1 MTVTFWFFSVTLV
14 LFNCF
19 LQTFGS
25 FSALLAF
32 IKALMFSSL
41 SFLMHI
47 KHTIDIDVFFVN
59 DVTGHLK
66 MVVLQRLELF
76 SVHPVGEYFGF
87 NHKNMQ
93 FQALQF

>member
-1 MTVTFWFFSVTLV
+1 
-14 LFNCF
+14 
-19 LQTFGS
+19 
-25 FSALLAF
+25 
-32 IKALMFSSL
+32 
-41 SFLMHI
+41 MHI

>member
-1 MTVTFWFFSVTLV
+1 
-14 LFNCF
+14 
-19 LQTFGS
+19 
-25 FSALLAF
+25 
-32 IKALMFSSL
+32 MFSSL

-47 KHTIDIDVFFVN
+47 KHIIDIDVFFVN

-93 FQALQF
+93 FQALQFWRAQTAQSGLLEILRCDQNGPKNPLVKKEL